1 MVSQSPGHKVGSML
15 IPLARSRNL
24 PVDCSTSAARLY
36 LHASWDGT
44 SMELP
49 LGPLFVKAALPLI
62 TVYFPASQC
71 QSFKH
76 ALVSKFGL
84 GIRLLACTLGRC
96 AFVLS
101 RRLVLLIHRRLKCGG
116 LSPAACTEA
125 SQDMAVYNRPEDNC

>member
-36 LHASWDGT
+36 LHPSWDGIC
-44 SMELP
+44 MELL

-71 QSFKH
+71 QSSKH

-84 GIRLLACTLGRC
+84 VIRLHACTLRRLNL
-96 AFVLS
+96 VLS
-101 RRLVLLIHRRLKCGG
+101 RRMLL
-116 LSPAACTEA
+116 
-125 SQDMAVYNRPEDNC
+125 